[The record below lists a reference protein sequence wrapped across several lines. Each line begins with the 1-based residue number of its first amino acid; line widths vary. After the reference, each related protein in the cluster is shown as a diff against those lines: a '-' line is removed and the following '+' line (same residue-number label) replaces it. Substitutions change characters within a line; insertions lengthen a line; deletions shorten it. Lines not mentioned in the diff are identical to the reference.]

1 MSLKKYIKKADKLEL
16 ATYKLALTCQINDTQ
31 ATIDL
36 IDKQIKKIE
45 LREPNDIKGGLAWN
59 KYSKLI

>member
-1 MSLKKYIKKADKLEL
+1 MNLKKYLKKADKLEL

-31 ATIDL
+31 VTIDL

-45 LREPNDIKGGLAWN
+45 LREANDIEIVETVGGGFE
-59 KYSKLI
+59 I

>member
-1 MSLKKYIKKADKLEL
+1 MHLKKYIEKADKLEL

-36 IDKQIKKIE
+36 IFQWEED
-45 LREPNDIKGGLAWN
+45 GLLEN
-59 KYSKLI
+59 